1 MEGDQPMEY
10 VNKRVKIRTLVVK
23 IVSNSTCQSLLVR
36 LMKFSFNDEVLYA
49 QEKVKAEA
57 IAKSQIDVK
66 RVTLNTLVNV
76 SNSYRHVVN
85 TVSNSTCQSLLVRL
99 GKFSFKDGGHRSK
112 SDCTH
117 KKKRLRNRKST

>member
-49 QEKVKAEA
+49 QEKVKA

-76 SNSYRHVVN
+76 SNSYRHVVVN

-99 GKFSFKDGGHRSK
+99 GKFSFNDGGHRSK